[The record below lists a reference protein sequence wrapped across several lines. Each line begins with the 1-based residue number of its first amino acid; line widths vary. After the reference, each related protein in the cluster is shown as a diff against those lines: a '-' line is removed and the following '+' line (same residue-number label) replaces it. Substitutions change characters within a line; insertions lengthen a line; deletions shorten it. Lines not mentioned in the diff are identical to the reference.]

1 MTFFEWRIHDR
12 APRIDRRT
20 ATRASTVALA
30 VRVATPL
37 ILALLF
43 PGLRAFVRAFTI
55 PDRAL
60 FFLAIAGALLGA
72 DTLVKRGR
80 EMHALAV
87 AALALSLNLVNT
99 VLSLVTLEPL
109 VSSALSAARGG
120 TAVCAAGA
128 AILCAHPA
136 LTRLILAAGGALY
149 AAAVSISSLYC
160 LWRLGDVRR
169 QARRAA
175 EAGYREA
182 KTIAGISRGAGA

>member
-99 VLSLVTLEPL
+99 VLSLEPL

-160 LWRLGDVRR
+160 LWQLGDVRR
-169 QARRAA
+169 QARGAA